1 MTLDDFMI
9 SKYNT
14 IRFILDE
21 AANKDITTTD
31 TDWTLWFAKVSR
43 IFKHKIP
50 ASLLEG
56 LLKLNILKVNELCE
70 HYRGINQRSIY
81 HQDLKNDRYHNW
93 IKRRDEG
100 NKRAI
105 ELRKN
110 VEAAKRAAEIETV
123 IKMQEYEYK
132 KKLPIWQQ
140 QYADIVN
147 KRAATIS
154 HILNPS

>member
-1 MTLDDFMI
+1 MI

-21 AANKDITTTD
+21 AANKDITTTTD

-43 IFKHKIP
+43 VFQHKIP
-50 ASLLEG
+50 VALLEG
-56 LLKLNILKVNELCE
+56 LLKLNILKVNELCDE
-70 HYRGINQRSIY
+70 HYMSLTKPINHSE
-81 HQDLKNDRYHNW
+81 LKNIKYHNW

-100 NKRAI
+100 NKRAQ

-110 VEAAKRAAEIETV
+110 VEARKRAAEIETV
-123 IKMQEYEYK
+123 IKMQEAEYK

-140 QYADIVN
+140 QYADIVD
-147 KRAATIS
+147 KRAAMID